1 MVNNSESIAWL
12 KEGLVKEGIT
22 TWQGSGNTV
31 SGSDIILSPNGYIY
45 ATLEGLTPNPLSSS
59 NYIKVVTKLK
69 NNIPNSYNYSK
80 GLTVLLKEK
89 YSVSEDESFNRTKNR
104 ELMITSNGIKNVNG
118 LYVKEH
124 ILEMLGKPLESLY
137 IKITNSSNE
146 SITLS
151 DFNLYSSQ
159 DLSEYQY
166 QQIQQ
171 GATSLFGTIIEA
183 RYDDP
188 INPQVGRIWLRIDL

>member
-12 KEGLVKEGIT
+12 KEGLVKKGIT

-31 SGSDIILSPNGYIY
+31 SGSDVILSPNGYIY
-45 ATLEGLTPNPLSSS
+45 ATLKGLTPNPLSSS
-59 NYIKVVTKLK
+59 SYIKVVTKLK
-69 NNIPNSYNYSK
+69 NNISNSYNYSK

-151 DFNLYSSQ
+151 DFNLYPSQ
-159 DLSEYQY
+159 DLSDYQY

-171 GATSLFGTIIEA
+171 GATSMFGTIIEA

-188 INPQVGRIWLRIDL
+188 INPQVGRIWLRLDL